1 MKIQKGN
8 LVMFRQPHAD
18 FPRMGVAL
26 TVGKGRG
33 RALLETGVKG
43 KGVVEPVTLDRIFH
57 KVK

>member
-1 MKIQKGN
+1 
-8 LVMFRQPHAD
+8 
-18 FPRMGVAL
+18 MGVAL